1 MRVYADGRHGWT
13 DKLIYSDRPRTPGD
27 EVPPDVLASGLRG
40 FLDDQERPGE
50 LTSGSAGAV
59 GEYAQRA
66 GGYPQVQTSM
76 VMRHDLP

>member
-50 LTSGSAGAV
+50 LT
-59 GEYAQRA
+59 
-66 GGYPQVQTSM
+66 
-76 VMRHDLP
+76 